1 MPADEVFAISNAY
14 KEDEISTLQS
24 KENTDSG
31 YEAGLTTEVYNYEND
46 DIFEVRDA
54 HPDGVR
60 TLVDELQ
67 LSVSS
72 ISSVS
77 SIQLGEEASG
87 SQCDIQAQS
96 ENEKAIEV
104 KNQQR
109 KSSSNDEARP
119 RTGVFRKKSL
129 YSVEPISRSIQT
141 QTSTSQLE
149 PSPCSIGTYRNKTR
163 RGRNSVSSVHVLAK
177 YKLKQ
182 DRKAAFTI
190 TLLVALFVV
199 FKVPYSLALMFNAFQ
214 GKYWVT
220 VKGYEALTWLYWAK
234 SLTNPFVY
242 AFISKRFRAYCLKL
256 FHRLYG
262 TCRGKSYSF

>member
-14 KEDEISTLQS
+14 KEDEIPTLNS

-31 YEAGLTTEVYNYEND
+31 YEAGISNGADNYEND

-54 HPDGVR
+54 HPGDIKN
-60 TLVDELQ
+60 LVDELQ

-87 SQCDIQAQS
+87 SQCDAPTQGETGKPTEA
-96 ENEKAIEV
+96 
-104 KNQQR
+104 KNQTR
-109 KSSSNDEARP
+109 KSSSNEEARP
-119 RTGVFRKKSL
+119 KTSVFRRKSL
-129 YSVEPISRSIQT
+129 YSVEPTSKSIP
-141 QTSTSQLE
+141 QTSPSQLG
-149 PSPCSIGTYRNKTR
+149 PSSCSIATYKNKTK
-163 RGRNSVSSVHVLAK
+163 RGRNSVTSVHVLAK

-190 TLLVALFVV
+190 TLLIALFVV
-199 FKVPYSLALMFNAFQ
+199 FKVPYSLALLFNAFQ

-220 VKGYEALTWLYWAK
+220 VTGYEALTWLYWAK

-242 AFISKRFRAYCLKL
+242 AFISKRFRAYCVKL
-256 FHRLYG
+256 FQRL
-262 TCRGKSYSF
+262 RGVFRRKSYSF